1 MNKKE
6 FIQSQFDTCI
16 EAGLITSVHF
26 YAGMALGRAIET
38 GEYGELE
45 PFIQQCRWDAIDR
58 IKKTQQETS
67 NEL

>member
-6 FIQSQFDTCI
+6 FIKSQFDVCV
-16 EAGLITSVHF
+16 EAGLTTSVHF

-45 PFIQQCRWDAIDR
+45 PFIQRCRWDAIDR
-58 IKKTQQETS
+58 IKKTQQGACH
-67 NEL
+67 EL